1 MLAELVIAAAV
12 VLTLL
17 GSVFSLLDPARG
29 ALRVEPEVAEMHQRM
44 RVVFARL
51 HGDLM
56 MAGSGPHLVNGSM
69 VAALRPPVMPA
80 RVGDRHRSGA
90 GTRFA
95 PDAISVLHADSRDAG
110 AMLASPLVGPTAEVR
125 LAHGPPCVE
134 TPPGCGLEGNSVAL
148 VFDET
153 GRSDLFRVTSVR
165 RDLISVELLGGG
177 AVQPFPAGAWIVP
190 VQLRGYDL
198 DPSADR
204 IRYRNGWAS
213 DMPLLDNV
221 VGLSF
226 RYFGGSTLPEV
237 DPAAGP
243 VAPCL
248 AAALRGGGSP
258 VLASATEVELFP
270 TALTD
275 GPWCGGRIRYDVDL
289 FRVRRV
295 RVSIR
300 LQVADDHLRGRDPE
314 LFVRP
319 GSAVQGSALVPDY
332 VASFEVAPRNALAN
346 Q

>member
-29 ALRVEPEVAEMHQRM
+29 ALRVEPEVAEMHQRI

-177 AVQPFPAGAWIVP
+177 GRAAVPCRRVDRTRSASRLRSRPLSRPNSVP
-190 VQLRGYDL
+190 
-198 DPSADR
+198 
-204 IRYRNGWAS
+204 GW
-213 DMPLLDNV
+213 M
-221 VGLSF
+221 GI
-226 RYFGGSTLPEV
+226 GH
-237 DPAAGP
+237 
-243 VAPCL
+243 
-248 AAALRGGGSP
+248 AAAR
-258 VLASATEVELFP
+258 
-270 TALTD
+270 
-275 GPWCGGRIRYDVDL
+275 
-289 FRVRRV
+289 
-295 RVSIR
+295 
-300 LQVADDHLRGRDPE
+300 QRGR
-314 LFVRP
+314 FVLSVFW
-319 GSAVQGSALVPDY
+319 GLY
-332 VASFEVAPRNALAN
+332 ASRG
-346 Q
+346 